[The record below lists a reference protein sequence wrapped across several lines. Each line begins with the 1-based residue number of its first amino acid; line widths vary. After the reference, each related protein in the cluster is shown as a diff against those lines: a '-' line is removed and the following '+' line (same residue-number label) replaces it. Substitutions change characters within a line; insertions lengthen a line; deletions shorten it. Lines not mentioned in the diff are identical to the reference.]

1 MIKRGYGAAS
11 RGLWRRLSLVLRSC
25 RPLESSNGWHNKC
38 SHAPKHIWAQFKG
51 NIRDTGCNIMIKRV
65 FTIFILTLLLLFS
78 SPVYSLDTSSKT
90 LEKYTKK
97 ISNKFTRTYCNTTKF
112 GISYDGAL
120 AFAIGETNK
129 EFKNNKLNKLIDYS
143 LLKNSIVND
152 LENNCQVYDFAITS
166 LENLKFN

>member
-1 MIKRGYGAAS
+1 MIKS
-11 RGLWRRLSLVLRSC
+11 
-25 RPLESSNGWHNKC
+25 
-38 SHAPKHIWAQFKG
+38 
-51 NIRDTGCNIMIKRV
+51 V
-65 FTIFILTLLLLFS
+65 FVIFTLTLLFLFS

-97 ISNKFTRTYCNTTKF
+97 ISSKFTKTYCNTSNF
-112 GISYDGAL
+112 GISYEGAL

-152 LENNCQVYDFAITS
+152 LENNCQVYDFDTS
-166 LENLKFN
+166 NLENLKFN

>member
-1 MIKRGYGAAS
+1 MIKR
-11 RGLWRRLSLVLRSC
+11 
-25 RPLESSNGWHNKC
+25 
-38 SHAPKHIWAQFKG
+38 I
-51 NIRDTGCNIMIKRV
+51 
-65 FTIFILTLLLLFS
+65 FTIFILTLVLVFS

-97 ISNKFTRTYCNTTKF
+97 ISNKFTRTYCNTAKF
-112 GISYDGAL
+112 GISYEGSL

-152 LENNCQVYDFAITS
+152 LENNCQVYDFEIS
-166 LENLKFN
+166 NLENLKFN

>member
-1 MIKRGYGAAS
+1 
-11 RGLWRRLSLVLRSC
+11 
-25 RPLESSNGWHNKC
+25 
-38 SHAPKHIWAQFKG
+38 
-51 NIRDTGCNIMIKRV
+51 MIKRV
-65 FTIFILTLLLLFS
+65 LTIFILTLIFLFS

-112 GISYDGAL
+112 GISYEGAL

-129 EFKNNKLNKLIDYS
+129 EFKNNKLNKLINYS
-143 LLKNSIVND
+143 LLKNSIIND
-152 LENNCQVYDFAITS
+152 LENNCQVYDFEIST

>member
-1 MIKRGYGAAS
+1 MVKS
-11 RGLWRRLSLVLRSC
+11 
-25 RPLESSNGWHNKC
+25 
-38 SHAPKHIWAQFKG
+38 
-51 NIRDTGCNIMIKRV
+51 V
-65 FTIFILTLLLLFS
+65 FTIFILIILLLFS
-78 SPVYSLDTSSKT
+78 SPVYSIDTSSET

-120 AFAIGETNK
+120 AFATGETNK

-152 LENNCQVYDFAITS
+152 LENNCQIYDFDIIN
-166 LENLKFN
+166 LENMNFN

>member
-1 MIKRGYGAAS
+1 
-11 RGLWRRLSLVLRSC
+11 
-25 RPLESSNGWHNKC
+25 
-38 SHAPKHIWAQFKG
+38 
-51 NIRDTGCNIMIKRV
+51 MIKRV
-65 FTIFILTLLLLFS
+65 FTIFILTLLVLFN

-129 EFKNNKLNKLIDYS
+129 EFKNNKLNKFIDYS
-143 LLKNSIVND
+143 LLKNSIVED
-152 LENNCQVYDFAITS
+152 LENNCQVYDFAITK
-166 LENLKFN
+166 LENLKLN

>member
-1 MIKRGYGAAS
+1 
-11 RGLWRRLSLVLRSC
+11 
-25 RPLESSNGWHNKC
+25 
-38 SHAPKHIWAQFKG
+38 
-51 NIRDTGCNIMIKRV
+51 MIKRV
-65 FTIFILTLLLLFS
+65 FAIFTLTLLFLFS

-112 GISYDGAL
+112 GISYEGAL

-129 EFKNNKLNKLIDYS
+129 EFKNNKLNKLIDFP

-152 LENNCQVYDFAITS
+152 LENNCQVYDFEIS
-166 LENLKFN
+166 NLENLKFN

>member
-1 MIKRGYGAAS
+1 MI
-11 RGLWRRLSLVLRSC
+11 RS
-25 RPLESSNGWHNKC
+25 
-38 SHAPKHIWAQFKG
+38 
-51 NIRDTGCNIMIKRV
+51 V
-65 FTIFILTLLLLFS
+65 FTIFILILLLLFS
-78 SPVYSLDTSSKT
+78 SPVYSIDTSSET

-112 GISYDGAL
+112 GISYEGAL

-152 LENNCQVYDFAITS
+152 LENNCQVYDFAITK

>member
-1 MIKRGYGAAS
+1 
-11 RGLWRRLSLVLRSC
+11 
-25 RPLESSNGWHNKC
+25 
-38 SHAPKHIWAQFKG
+38 
-51 NIRDTGCNIMIKRV
+51 MIKRV

-78 SPVYSLDTSSKT
+78 SPVYSLDSSSKSV
-90 LEKYTKK
+90 EKYTKK

-112 GISYDGAL
+112 GISNEGAL

-152 LENNCQVYDFAITS
+152 LENNCQIYDFAISS
-166 LENLKFN
+166 LEKLEFN

>member
-1 MIKRGYGAAS
+1 M
-11 RGLWRRLSLVLRSC
+11 L
-25 RPLESSNGWHNKC
+25 
-38 SHAPKHIWAQFKG
+38 
-51 NIRDTGCNIMIKRV
+51 KRV
-65 FTIFILTLLLLFS
+65 FAIFTLTLLFLFN
-78 SPVYSLDTSSKT
+78 SPVYSLDISSNT

-129 EFKNNKLNKLIDYS
+129 EFKNNKLNRFIDYS

-152 LENNCQVYDFAITS
+152 LENNCQVYDFDIS
-166 LENLKFN
+166 NLENLKFN

>member
-1 MIKRGYGAAS
+1 MIKRFFA
-11 RGLWRRLSLVLRSC
+11 
-25 RPLESSNGWHNKC
+25 
-38 SHAPKHIWAQFKG
+38 
-51 NIRDTGCNIMIKRV
+51 
-65 FTIFILTLLLLFS
+65 ILTLTLLFLFS

-90 LEKYTKK
+90 LEKYTQK

-112 GISYDGAL
+112 GISYEGAL

-152 LENNCQVYDFAITS
+152 LENNCQVYDFNIS
-166 LENLKFN
+166 NLENLKFN

>member
-1 MIKRGYGAAS
+1 
-11 RGLWRRLSLVLRSC
+11 
-25 RPLESSNGWHNKC
+25 
-38 SHAPKHIWAQFKG
+38 
-51 NIRDTGCNIMIKRV
+51 MIKRV
-65 FTIFILTLLLLFS
+65 FVIFTLTLLFLFS

-112 GISYDGAL
+112 GISYEGAL

-143 LLKNSIVND
+143 LLKNSIIND
-152 LENNCQVYDFAITS
+152 LENNCQVYDFGLS
-166 LENLKFN
+166 KLENLNFK

>member
-1 MIKRGYGAAS
+1 
-11 RGLWRRLSLVLRSC
+11 
-25 RPLESSNGWHNKC
+25 
-38 SHAPKHIWAQFKG
+38 
-51 NIRDTGCNIMIKRV
+51 MIKRV
-65 FTIFILTLLLLFS
+65 FAIFTLTLLFVFS

-97 ISNKFTRTYCNTTKF
+97 ISSKFSRTYCNTTNF
-112 GISYDGAL
+112 GISYEGAL

-152 LENNCQVYDFAITS
+152 LENNCQVYDFAINN
-166 LENLKFN
+166 LENLKLK

>member
-1 MIKRGYGAAS
+1 MV
-11 RGLWRRLSLVLRSC
+11 RR
-25 RPLESSNGWHNKC
+25 
-38 SHAPKHIWAQFKG
+38 F
-51 NIRDTGCNIMIKRV
+51 
-65 FTIFILTLLLLFS
+65 FTIFILTLLFLFS

-97 ISNKFTRTYCNTTKF
+97 ISSKFTRTYCNTTNF
-112 GISYDGAL
+112 GISYEGAL

-152 LENNCQVYDFAITS
+152 LENNCQVYDFDIS
-166 LENLKFN
+166 NLENLKFN

>member
-1 MIKRGYGAAS
+1 
-11 RGLWRRLSLVLRSC
+11 
-25 RPLESSNGWHNKC
+25 
-38 SHAPKHIWAQFKG
+38 
-51 NIRDTGCNIMIKRV
+51 MIKRV
-65 FTIFILTLLLLFS
+65 FTIFILNLLLLFS
-78 SPVYSLDTSSKT
+78 SPVYSLDTSSIT

-112 GISYDGAL
+112 GISYEGAL

-152 LENNCQVYDFAITS
+152 LENNCQVYDFAIS
-166 LENLKFN
+166 NLDNLKFN

>member
-1 MIKRGYGAAS
+1 MIKK
-11 RGLWRRLSLVLRSC
+11 V
-25 RPLESSNGWHNKC
+25 
-38 SHAPKHIWAQFKG
+38 F
-51 NIRDTGCNIMIKRV
+51 MIV
-65 FTIFILTLLLLFS
+65 ILTFLLFFS

-112 GISYDGAL
+112 GISYEGAL

-143 LLKNSIVND
+143 LLTNSIVND
-152 LENNCQVYDFAITS
+152 LKNNCQVYDFDTS
-166 LENLKFN
+166 KLENLKFN

>member
-1 MIKRGYGAAS
+1 
-11 RGLWRRLSLVLRSC
+11 
-25 RPLESSNGWHNKC
+25 
-38 SHAPKHIWAQFKG
+38 
-51 NIRDTGCNIMIKRV
+51 MIKRV
-65 FTIFILTLLLLFS
+65 FTIFILTLLFLFS

-97 ISNKFTRTYCNTTKF
+97 ISSKFTRTYWKKSNF
-112 GISYDGAL
+112 GISYEGSL

-152 LENNCQVYDFAITS
+152 LENNCQVYDFDIS
-166 LENLKFN
+166 NLDNLKFN

>member
-1 MIKRGYGAAS
+1 M
-11 RGLWRRLSLVLRSC
+11 V
-25 RPLESSNGWHNKC
+25 
-38 SHAPKHIWAQFKG
+38 
-51 NIRDTGCNIMIKRV
+51 KRV
-65 FTIFILTLLLLFS
+65 FAIFTLTFLFLFS
-78 SPVYSLDTSSKT
+78 TPVYSLDTSSKT

-112 GISYDGAL
+112 GISYEGAL

-152 LENNCQVYDFAITS
+152 LENNCQVYDFALS
-166 LENLKFN
+166 NLENLKFN

>member
-1 MIKRGYGAAS
+1 
-11 RGLWRRLSLVLRSC
+11 
-25 RPLESSNGWHNKC
+25 
-38 SHAPKHIWAQFKG
+38 
-51 NIRDTGCNIMIKRV
+51 MIKRV
-65 FTIFILTLLLLFS
+65 FVIFTLTLLFLFS

-97 ISNKFTRTYCNTTKF
+97 ISSKFTRTYCNTSNF
-112 GISYDGAL
+112 GISYEGAL

-152 LENNCQVYDFAITS
+152 LKNNCQVYDFDIIN